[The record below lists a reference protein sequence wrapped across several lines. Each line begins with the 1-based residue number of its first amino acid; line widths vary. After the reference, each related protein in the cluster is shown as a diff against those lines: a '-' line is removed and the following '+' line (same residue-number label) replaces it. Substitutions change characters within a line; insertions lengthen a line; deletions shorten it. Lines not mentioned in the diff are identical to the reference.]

1 MGGGGVNLGE
11 GGMVLTVDDEGVREG
26 GDVWDKGSDRV
37 MLLGVFG
44 AGVSSSLSPYEGT
57 SCAS

>member
-11 GGMVLTVDDEGVREG
+11 GAMVLTVDDEGVREG
-26 GDVWDKGSDRV
+26 GDVWDKV
-37 MLLGVFG
+37 TLLGVFA

-57 SCAS
+57 SGSCAS